1 MDASVLIKLRR
12 DRTLYEFYRTKRN
25 NQPEQPY
32 PGPSQEVVLDRILGG
47 IPFYENNK
55 LLDAPLVQT
64 SCTVITSDPAY
75 TIPITLD
82 ETVFIALDGIL
93 NQVASTNIGPTR
105 SSRVFYLWFMTVV
118 SGYNW
123 VSAAGRI
130 SGTKDS
136 WNWNTRYPLAT
147 ENDIFVF
154 VNHLMI
160 DIMPTFSASF
170 DTNRIVVAEKTAL
183 ELSDSDLDAMITRV
197 QTEGRYSDWKTAWQT
212 WYTARGLDGNVAAAA
227 VPDNSLLPNGAQTL
241 NVSTTSDDPNTFVN
255 PQKWVPLIV
264 GGSKKNYLT
273 YGWGSVTSS
282 CLTAGDESTLYANVQ
297 TYFPGTASTYND
309 GSPRALEI
317 AALVSLNGS
326 LTDMQKMIAEFWA
339 GGPFTV
345 SPPGM
350 MIWLWKEYMASTLTA
365 HTVGFDQFFYSGLD
379 LAIHLFE
386 AGRLVWELKK
396 NNMQARPIQEIR
408 RMYRGQTITNYD
420 GTSILGETWIPYQAS
435 NFVTPPFPDFPSG
448 HTAYSKSFADVMTT
462 WFGNN
467 IPSTTA
473 RLLTD
478 LAYLSAIFKQNQTK
492 PLANFTIYQGTSEI
506 QTGVVPASNLEL
518 IWTTWS
524 DLAESAGIS
533 RQYGGI
539 HATSAHTGSVALA
552 TQLHSLIATRWSIS
566 SS

>member
-32 PGPSQEVVLDRILGG
+32 PGPSQQVVLDRILGG

-64 SCTVITSDPAY
+64 SCTVVTSDPAY

-183 ELSDSDLDAMITRV
+183 ELSDDELAAMITRV

-241 NVSTTSDDPNTFVN
+241 NVSTTSDNPNTFVN

-282 CLTAGDESTLYANVQ
+282 CLTAGDDR
-297 TYFPGTASTYND
+297 PGELTTRMRDN
-309 GSPRALEI
+309 GL
-317 AALVSLNGS
+317 LV
-326 LTDMQKMIAEFWA
+326 K
-339 GGPFTV
+339 
-345 SPPGM
+345 
-350 MIWLWKEYMASTLTA
+350 
-365 HTVGFDQFFYSGLD
+365 H
-379 LAIHLFE
+379 
-386 AGRLVWELKK
+386 
-396 NNMQARPIQEIR
+396 
-408 RMYRGQTITNYD
+408 
-420 GTSILGETWIPYQAS
+420 
-435 NFVTPPFPDFPSG
+435 
-448 HTAYSKSFADVMTT
+448 
-462 WFGNN
+462 
-467 IPSTTA
+467 
-473 RLLTD
+473 
-478 LAYLSAIFKQNQTK
+478 
-492 PLANFTIYQGTSEI
+492 
-506 QTGVVPASNLEL
+506 GVEP
-518 IWTTWS
+518 
-524 DLAESAGIS
+524 
-533 RQYGGI
+533 Q
-539 HATSAHTGSVALA
+539 
-552 TQLHSLIATRWSIS
+552 
-566 SS
+566 